1 MYRKTYVEINID
13 KLREDLI
20 DYFGTALYNAS
31 PLAIIEL
38 SKVETASPQEL
49 INIALKNNFDL
60 SEYQTNNKS
69 LL

>member
-1 MYRKTYVEINID
+1 MEINID

-20 DYFGTALYNAS
+20 DYFGTAMYNAS

-38 SKVETASPQEL
+38 SKVENASPQEL

-60 SEYQTNNKS
+60 TEYQTNNKK
-69 LL
+69 LF